1 MVTVVDGGNSASS
14 LYNPRY
20 DDGDY
25 MTKGGR
31 EGGERASQGV
41 KISR

>member
-1 MVTVVDGGNSASS
+1 MVMVTVVDGGNSASN

-31 EGGERASQGV
+31 GGEGGREHRKV
-41 KISR
+41 